1 MIELITTVKKY
12 CGTGLGNLCLALM
25 CFIIVVVSHK
35 LSILALKRQ
44 PQKLLIY
51 DAIHL
56 NEKHSGFFSVFEA
69 VFNHVRKIV
78 QWKSTILEFSLI
90 TEGSAEKAFNF
101 LMPVW

>member
-1 MIELITTVKKY
+1 
-12 CGTGLGNLCLALM
+12 M

-35 LSILALKRQ
+35 LSILAFKRQ

-56 NEKHSGFFSVFEA
+56 NENTVVSFPSF
-69 VFNHVRKIV
+69 VRKIV

-90 TEGSAEKAFNF
+90 TEGAAERAFKF
-101 LMPVW
+101 LMPVK